1 MGTLSEI
8 LKEQWQWRKQILS
21 LGLFDLKKISAGAVL
36 GPLWFF
42 AKPAVYILVFWFA
55 LEVGL
60 RSADQTGSDV
70 PYILWLM
77 GGLIPWF
84 YIQEIL
90 GTGINIFKRYSYLV
104 TKIKFPL
111 AGIPTIFSIS
121 TFVIQL
127 GLVVALLVVYF
138 ICGQPLDLYLLQLPV
153 ALVLMFVFFNMF
165 SLVTSLL
172 SAISKDFMN
181 LMKTLSTPLFWLSG
195 IIFNVYNLQLPL
207 VELVLML
214 NPITFIVTMYRCA
227 VYDKMWIWD
236 KPEAI
241 IGFVVVFV
249 VTLLVTLVIY
259 RRTHEEVADVLERR
273 GARRHQIRPCH
284 EDLQA
289 VRESIVSGFSAS
301 SAAATSASSSRK

>member
-90 GTGINIFKRYSYLV
+90 GTGINISSDTRIWLRRSN
-104 TKIKFPL
+104 FPRQ
-111 AGIPTIFSIS
+111 AIQRSFSIS
-121 TFVIQL
+121 TFIIQL
-127 GLVVALLVVYF
+127 GLVVHCSSVYF
-138 ICGQPLDLYLLQLPV
+138 LCGQPHDLYLLQLPV

-259 RRTHEEVADVLERR
+259 RRTHEEVADVL
-273 GARRHQIRPCH
+273 
-284 EDLQA
+284 
-289 VRESIVSGFSAS
+289 
-301 SAAATSASSSRK
+301 

>member
-21 LGLFDLKKISAGAVL
+21 LGLFDLKKTSAGAVL

-181 LMKTLSTPLFWLSG
+181 LMKTLATPLFWLSG
-195 IIFNVYNLQLPL
+195 IIFNVFKLQVPI
-207 VELVLML
+207 VQIILMF

-227 VYDKMWIWD
+227 VYDKMWIWE
-236 KPEAI
+236 KPEAV
-241 IGFVVVFV
+241 IGFIVVFAI
-249 VTLLVTLVIY
+249 TLVVTLVIY
-259 RRTHEEVADVLERR
+259 RRTHEEVADVL
-273 GARRHQIRPCH
+273 
-284 EDLQA
+284 
-289 VRESIVSGFSAS
+289 
-301 SAAATSASSSRK
+301 